1 MRGQAGACPRTWSA
15 LFFGVAGAGPFCG
28 SAGGPGAG
36 AASGGPGG
44 VVGAGPAGGGV
55 PGGPGAGGVVGPR
68 GAAGGGAG
76 AGVVIV
82 VGRGAGAAVVGGVSG
97 VLGGVMGGGVGVLHD
112 AHGHLHGL
120 RPGHALDD
128 GAAHLLGRDDALVVH
143 GGHRRVV
150 AAPLDGGGGLG
161 RVLHDHGG
169 VDGIGLAGADVTYFF
184 ILFLLTLTTPL
195 FADKNSNEEVLKRL
209 DRVIDNKTAC
219 HVQKEKEIVDLK
231 QRLHRSKDN
240 REKYELCGSL
250 FNAYL
255 HYQADSA
262 LYYINGKMNLLPLL
276 NHPELKNEIVI
287 NRAEVMGVM
296 GMYNEALE
304 QLERVDPLELERET
318 LAYYYRTYRAYYGWV
333 ADYTTNDAEKVKY
346 LKKTDA
352 YRDSILIA
360 TDPCVDRSIV
370 WAEKKIINGK
380 VDSALVIL
388 SDLLKETP
396 DERQK
401 GYIYYTLS
409 EAYDMRGDI
418 QKEIYYLALTAIT
431 DLKSSIREYASLQKL
446 AQLMYEVGDLDRAY
460 KYLNCSMEDAVACNA
475 RLRFIE
481 VTQFFPIIDKA
492 YKLKEEKERQISRT
506 LLISVSLLS
515 LFLLAAIFYLYRW
528 MKKLS
533 VMRRNL
539 SLANQQMQEVNAE
552 LAQTGKIK
560 EVYIARYLDRCVIYL
575 DKLEFYRR
583 SLAKLAMASRIDD
596 LFKAIKSEQFIRD
609 ERKDFYNEFDKS
621 FLELFPHFITS
632 FNELL
637 VEEGRIYPKSGELLT
652 TELRIFALIRLGV
665 TDSNRIA
672 HFLGYSLATIYNYR
686 SKMRNK
692 AIGNKETFEQEVMN
706 L

>member
-1 MRGQAGACPRTWSA
+1 MKN
-15 LFFGVAGAGPFCG
+15 
-28 SAGGPGAG
+28 
-36 AASGGPGG
+36 
-44 VVGAGPAGGGV
+44 
-55 PGGPGAGGVVGPR
+55 
-68 GAAGGGAG
+68 
-76 AGVVIV
+76 
-82 VGRGAGAAVVGGVSG
+82 
-97 VLGGVMGGGVGVLHD
+97 
-112 AHGHLHGL
+112 
-120 RPGHALDD
+120 
-128 GAAHLLGRDDALVVH
+128 
-143 GGHRRVV
+143 
-150 AAPLDGGGGLG
+150 
-161 RVLHDHGG
+161 
-169 VDGIGLAGADVTYFF
+169 VTYFF

-552 LAQTGKIK
+552 LAQTGKL
-560 EVYIARYLDRCVIYL
+560 V
-575 DKLEFYRR
+575 
-583 SLAKLAMASRIDD
+583 MASRIDD